1 MVIWNLLQKITH
13 SRSITGYTAFSILI
27 FTFSLILLNILFF
40 IFKNERNAAI
50 ITLSIIFFCNFLY
63 LVYFFKVDK
72 KKSFFLFFLFSS
84 LVFRNIEYF
93 IFSSFISLD
102 KNINFAWII
111 SLLISLSLKFLYYK
125 FFSKKF
131 FIFK

>member
-1 MVIWNLLQKITH
+1 MVIWNLLQKIVQ
-13 SRSITGYTAFSILI
+13 SRSITGYTTFSILI
-27 FTFSLILLNILFF
+27 FTFSILLLNILFF
-40 IFKNERNAAI
+40 IFKNERVAAI

-63 LVYFFKVDK
+63 LVFFFKVDK
-72 KKSFFLFFLFSS
+72 KKSFLLFFFFLF

-102 KNINFAWII
+102 KNINFAWIV
-111 SLLISLSLKFLYYK
+111 SLIISLSLKFLYYK